1 MTALQLAE
9 NPMLIKAQDKLQE
22 VAKYLGGLSVSVW
35 RYLLLLICLL
45 WLVHSLAGFFWL
57 VFPTPELEQPKT
69 LAAPVLQVSVSS
81 EVVVDKNLLQS
92 LQGTFGI
99 VDSNAPPPV
108 EPKTT
113 VPDDDANFAETK
125 LNLKLQGVIGSNDPS
140 KGSAIIADG
149 NDQSLYSIGDEI
161 GSQKGVKLA
170 KVLEQ
175 RVILDNRGKHESLWL
190 YSEEDFK
197 KSSNKGRSTSRRVST
212 RGTKKGSSANKA
224 PVISPSPDVV
234 QARVS
239 ADQIPKSIGDVV
251 RFSVHREGGEMK
263 GYRVRPGRDR
273 KLFEQFGL
281 KANDI
286 VTSVNGIE
294 VNDPKQIRSVYKSLK
309 TATEAQLTVL
319 RDGSAESIH
328 ISLDSGG

>member
-9 NPMLIKAQDKLQE
+9 NPMLVTAQDKLE
-22 VAKYLGGLSVSVW
+22 GVVKYLGGLPVSVW
-35 RYLLLLICLL
+35 RYLVLFLCLL
-45 WLVHSLAGFFWL
+45 WLVHSFAGLFWL

-69 LAAPVLQVSVSS
+69 LATPVTQVSVSS
-81 EVVVDKNLLQS
+81 ESGVDKSLLGTLRGIFGTVDSKAPVVV
-92 LQGTFGI
+92 
-99 VDSNAPPPV
+99 APKP
-108 EPKTT
+108 EI
-113 VPDDDANFAETK
+113 PDDDVDIAATK
-125 LNLKLQGVIGSNDPS
+125 LNLKLQGVIGSSDPS

-197 KSSNKGRSTSRRVST
+197 KSPNKGRSTSRRVST
-212 RGTKKGSSANKA
+212 RNSKRAQANNRNKA
-224 PVISPSPDVV
+224 PSPVH
-234 QARVS
+234 ARVK
-239 ADQIPKSIGDVV
+239 ANQIPKSIGDVV

-309 TATEAQLTVL
+309 TATEAQLTIL